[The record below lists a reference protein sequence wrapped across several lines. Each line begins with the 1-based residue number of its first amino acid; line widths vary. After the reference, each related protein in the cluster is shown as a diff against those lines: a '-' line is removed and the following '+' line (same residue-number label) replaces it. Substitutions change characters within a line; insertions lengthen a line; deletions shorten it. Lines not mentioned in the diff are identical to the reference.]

1 MPPLVFTQVPF
12 SISYTHFYQ
21 NLSRYVSDASLACA
35 KISEHLFPK
44 IYPQKVKPQ
53 KLQQINE
60 IIHVFKPERQTCCK
74 FVIVFFCPNF
84 DIYTMY
90 KRRDDGNVRNTKSL
104 LQSVTSKTSSSRGHL
119 KVFNRVE
126 TNTMQRALNSPV
138 VDWSVFTEVPTVII
152 TVSMA
157 ANSVREHTCAL

>member
-1 MPPLVFTQVPF
+1 MYYCNESTINLLLTYLKGTVFNSV
-12 SISYTHFYQ
+12 SCK
-21 NLSRYVSDASLACA
+21 NLSRYVSDARLACA

-60 IIHVFKPERQTCCK
+60 IIHVFKPEGQTCCK

-90 KRRDDGNVRNTKSL
+90 KRRDDGNR
-104 LQSVTSKTSSSRGHL
+104 
-119 KVFNRVE
+119 
-126 TNTMQRALNSPV
+126 
-138 VDWSVFTEVPTVII
+138 
-152 TVSMA
+152 
-157 ANSVREHTCAL
+157 